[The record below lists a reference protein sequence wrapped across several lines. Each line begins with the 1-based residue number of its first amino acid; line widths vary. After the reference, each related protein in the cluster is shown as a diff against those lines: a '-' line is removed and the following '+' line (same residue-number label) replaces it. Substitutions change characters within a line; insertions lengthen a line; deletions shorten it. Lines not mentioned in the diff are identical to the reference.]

1 MTSPVMEDTGEITGW
16 NLALNVDSVDNAA
29 LYAEHRKQATEL
41 DALITKYATAYDRIT
56 SNFSAYQELVQLH
69 RQAVAG
75 ATNVLDIGAGAGGL
89 TEKLLQDGK
98 RVTAVDNNDQML
110 LLLRRRCQQIP
121 AYAKTLT
128 INKVNVE
135 VLNGLQPVFDGA
147 VLLHVLFTLAR
158 PQKCLRKIYDLLVP
172 GSVLAL

>member
-1 MTSPVMEDTGEITGW
+1 
-16 NLALNVDSVDNAA
+16 
-29 LYAEHRKQATEL
+29 
-41 DALITKYATAYDRIT
+41 
-56 SNFSAYQELVQLH
+56 
-69 RQAVAG
+69 
-75 ATNVLDIGAGAGGL
+75 
-89 TEKLLQDGK
+89 K

-110 LLLRRRCQQIP
+110 LLLRRRCRIP

-158 PQKCLRKIYDLLVP
+158 PQNCLRKIYALLAR
-172 GSVLAL
+172 GSVLALAGPRKTASLEMLFGEIERDVKAPSQGERRRGGMDISPERVSRREPEIQRHGND